1 MEDADGG
8 AINTAVLSIA
18 DGSFLNRF
26 APLISLATRL
36 DMEKVK
42 LAVLASC
49 DRRVARIRKDKRGG
63 SVAGR
68 MKRLDRLPC
77 QWGQQYFGSPGRP
90 PVYSGR
96 HFRDVF
102 GIPIGLFE
110 NILARVGPQ
119 LQAGPA
125 ADGRPAHSAEVT
137 LLATL
142 RILRTGAAVKQFDDQ
157 TGMATSTLVS
167 KFRCEITLP

>member
-1 MEDADGG
+1 MDGTDGG
-8 AINTAVLSIA
+8 SINLAVLSMV

-26 APLISLATRL
+26 APLIALATRI
-36 DMEKVK
+36 DADTAK
-42 LAVLASC
+42 LAVVSSC
-49 DRRVARIRKDKRGG
+49 DLHVARIRKDKRGG

-68 MKRLDRLPC
+68 VKRLNRLPC
-77 QWGQQYFGSPGRP
+77 QWGHQCFGSPGHP

-102 GIPIGLFE
+102 GIPISLFQ
-110 NILARVGPQ
+110 NILARIGPH

-125 ADGRPAHSAEVT
+125 ADGRPAHTAEVT

-142 RILRTGAAVKQFDDQ
+142 RILRTGSAVKQFDDQ
-157 TGMATSTLVS
+157 TGMATSTLMS
-167 KFRCEITLP
+167 KFR